1 MLQRTKLD
9 SLPKDYA
16 FTSIS
21 PSYFLPTK
29 RPFLNLPELS
39 VISLQLIDLLQL
51 SITPC
56 NSCFHSPNTTLFDS
70 GLLPSSPCGFDLRS
84 SIALIGYSV
93 CTNRCNIRRGIGS
106 FLSMVTSHLLAVP
119 IPNQLIVTT
128 CGLHVCD
135 TFNHSLVTPLA
146 SNLRLR
152 INLRLLSPA
161 SSLRLR
167 HKLFTTLVLP
177 CACSIFASGGL
188 PRMWKLSLPYSLEL
202 A

>member
-1 MLQRTKLD
+1 MITLKSVQMKDPGDLNHRDLILLQRTKLD

-56 NSCFHSPNTTLFDS
+56 NSCLHSPNTTLFDS

-119 IPNQLIVTT
+119 NTESTNCYNLWLACLRHLQPLAR
-128 CGLHVCD
+128 
-135 TFNHSLVTPLA
+135 HSL
-146 SNLRLR
+146 S
-152 INLRLLSPA
+152 
-161 SSLRLR
+161 
-167 HKLFTTLVLP
+167 F
-177 CACSIFASGGL
+177 
-188 PRMWKLSLPYSLEL
+188 
-202 A
+202 